1 MEAVSTIQFRAA
13 HSEEDALIAH
23 HFYQLWQDNQVS
35 EQDIDPNWQLITLE
49 FIAQAR
55 QTASYQ
61 AFVAE
66 VGGQIVGSASCQL
79 FAGLYPLLFVTSYRK
94 YGYIWGVYVES
105 AYRRQGLATTLT
117 KMAVE
122 HLKNLGCTRTILH
135 ASPAGTPVYTQLGFT
150 ASNEMRLDLV

>member
-13 HSEEDALIAH
+13 HPKDDALIAR

-35 EQDIDPNWQLITLE
+35 EQDIDPNWHPIILE

-66 VGGQIVGSASCQL
+66 VEGQIIGSASCQL
-79 FAGLYPLLFVTSYRK
+79 FAGLYPLILAASYRK

-117 KMAVE
+117 KLAVE
-122 HLKNLGCTRTILH
+122 HLKYLGCTRAILH
-135 ASPAGTPVYTQLGFT
+135 ASPAGKSVYTQLGFT